1 MRHLE
6 STAAAIRSD
15 KTGWTCPLNV
25 KWTDEEDKALST
37 AVAAHINTETGA
49 VDWKEVQKTL
59 RPILPRRTV
68 HDTSDNLRTR
78 WRGIGRAMRW
88 IRPA

>member
-6 STAAAIRSD
+6 PTAAAGRIG
-15 KTGWTCPLNV
+15 KAGNV
-25 KWTDEEDKALST
+25 KWPDEEDEALST

-49 VDWKEVQKTL
+49 VDWNKVQKTL

-88 IRPA
+88 IRRPS

>member
-6 STAAAIRSD
+6 PTAAAGRIG
-15 KTGWTCPLNV
+15 KAGNV
-25 KWTDEEDKALST
+25 KWPDEEDKALST

-49 VDWKEVQKTL
+49 VDWNKVQKTL

-78 WRGIGRAMRW
+78 WCGIGRAMRW
-88 IRPA
+88 IRRPS